1 MIIFIYFIYVL
12 QYYFMAVK
20 KNDEWGI
27 IIQKQ
32 LELDT
37 IRNHLEKNRLK
48 LQQEAYRNELDA
60 LAKIKQG
67 QKDQEKIQK
76 LKEAQEISER
86 VRMLSDKEQEK
97 RHRQLEENQRIIEEN
112 IELEKLLNKRKY
124 IEKLQSKSQD
134 IDMNIKE
141 NEKILENL
149 SKRKALKQ
157 QYENT
162 IDIDMKYAQE
172 KHYMEKN
179 KGLQEK
185 EKELQNI
192 RLEQE
197 RLAQRDA
204 KYKGFYARVQEN
216 QNKKMEAFTHNV
228 APKMFEKEINYM
240 Q

>member
-216 QNKKMEAFTHNV
+216 QNKKMEAFTR
-228 APKMFEKEINYM
+228 
-240 Q
+240 